1 LGSSS
6 AVIISAIVSAYKMAN
21 LKISKEKILEYALVF
36 ETHPDNITPAVMGG
50 FTVSIVEN
58 NRVFFQKIDI
68 PNYLK
73 VVMVIPDKAIST
85 AQSRTTL
92 PNKYSKEDTSFNISR
107 SSFLTSLFFTKKW
120 ENLKLA
126 SKDRMHQYYRMNNFL
141 ELYKV
146 QEIALKNGA
155 LMSTLSGSGSS
166 FFNMAYVDDEQYIKK
181 KLKKAFPNF
190 LVEILDFDNR
200 GVFSK

>member
-1 LGSSS
+1 
-6 AVIISAIVSAYKMAN
+6 MAS
-21 LKISKEKILEYALVF
+21 LKISKDKILEYALIF
-36 ETHPDNITPAVMGG
+36 EPHPDNITPAVMGG
-50 FTVSIVEN
+50 FTVSIIED
-58 NRVFFQKIDI
+58 NRVFYQKTEI

-73 VVMVIPDKAIST
+73 AIMVIPNKAIST
-85 AQSRTTL
+85 AHSRTTL
-92 PNKYSKEDTSFNISR
+92 PRKYSKDDTIFNLSR
-107 SSFLTSLFFTKKW
+107 SAFLTSLFFSKKW
-120 ENLKLA
+120 DSLRMA
-126 SKDRMHQYYRMNNFL
+126 SKDRMHQYYRMNGFP

-146 QEIALKNGA
+146 QETALDNGA

-166 FFNMAYVDDEQYIKK
+166 FFNMAYADDAYHIKK